1 MVCGRERKIDLP
13 RLTRYFSRPMRLAPL
28 VAAAAL
34 AGSPAFAAVPEK
46 GEGTITLLGGARILI
61 PGNGAYLDEQGAA
74 HRLFQPGGIASF
86 GYQYDDEL
94 HVRIDIGYLYDRY
107 RIAGGDLV
115 VRTIPIM
122 FGIDTALLNGPA
134 FTLYGGGGVGYL
146 LYTRSPSRVANQ
158 ANPHGDYAAP
168 GVPLRRTSPRR

>member
-1 MVCGRERKIDLP
+1 MVCGRERKIDLQ
-13 RLTRYFSRPMRLAPL
+13 RLTRYFSRPMRLALL

-34 AGSPAFAAVPEK
+34 AASPALAAVPEK
-46 GEGTITLLGGARILI
+46 GEGTITLLGGARILF

-74 HRLFQPGGIASF
+74 HKLFQPGGIASF
-86 GYQYDDEL
+86 GYQDDDEL

-122 FGIDTALLNGPA
+122 FGIDTALLKGPA
-134 FTLYGGGGVGYL
+134 FTLYGGGRGGYPPN
-146 LYTRSPSRVANQ
+146 TGSPSRLDNDATPTTRDQ
-158 ANPHGDYAAP
+158 Q
-168 GVPLRRTSPRR
+168 LK